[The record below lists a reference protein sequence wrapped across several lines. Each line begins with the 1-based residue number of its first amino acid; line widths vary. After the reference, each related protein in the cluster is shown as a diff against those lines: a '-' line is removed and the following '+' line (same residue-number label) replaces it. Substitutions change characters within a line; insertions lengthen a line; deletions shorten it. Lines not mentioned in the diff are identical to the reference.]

1 MVVVLARLVLV
12 RVDVELGAA
21 GSVPLVAPRL
31 EHGSSVYKFFYLSVM
46 WIAIVLIR
54 IRLFPFDAY
63 PDLDSNPMRSFIHVG
78 KSAMPVRSHRCHQ
91 FQYFGTY
98 IIIFWEKYGLAL
110 HLFG

>member
-54 IRLFPFDAY
+54 IRLFPFDPD
-63 PDLDSNPMRSFIHVG
+63 PDLDSGSYAKFYTCFE
-78 KSAMPVRSHRCHQ
+78 KSAMPARRHRFHK
-91 FQYFGTY
+91 F
-98 IIIFWEKYGLAL
+98 
-110 HLFG
+110 